1 MECPNCGQTPMGEG
15 CYHLCFNS
23 THYYSPEQEREDD
36 RWSASN
42 RDHITEA
49 YAATAE
55 PSQYEDVRHYCE
67 FCGRDDTHEPEGCHC
82 ANGRALPSM
91 TVGAMLAHKNTVNN
105 DDIPF

>member
-1 MECPNCGQTPMGEG
+1 MTDTCSNCGQTPVGEG
-15 CYHLCFNS
+15 CYHICFNS
-23 THYYSPEQEREDD
+23 THFYSPEQEREDD

-55 PSQYEDVRHYCE
+55 PSQYADEGWRE
-67 FCGRDDTHEPEGCHC
+67 NDTFN
-82 ANGRALPSM
+82 ANPDGSVTLVTGTGGEHTYDP
-91 TVGAMLAHKNTVNN
+91 